1 MISPTDILAHITN
14 GRTEAETARALS
26 LSHTLAGTED
36 MIREMMQA
44 APPVTVEVGNTADLA
59 DLAEMRDML
68 DGADWP
74 PTPIGLW
81 EALKRADEADE
92 LDRDHAKALTETVI
106 VRTERDALTAEVAD
120 LRAQV
125 ADLPE
130 VRRVLAAD
138 LADLQTMRSMLDQ
151 KGYTPDPG
159 GMRQL
164 IGVRRELRE
173 ERDALTAE
181 VTALRAQVAD
191 LTPGPWVRLGDQTPD
206 IGETVLMR
214 TAEGGIPLIQAVFST
229 TVHDA
234 SADFLWRRLPAGL
247 LALPATAKTVAP

>member
-92 LDRDHAKALTETVI
+92 LDRDHAKALAETVA
-106 VRTERDALTAEVAD
+106 VRAERDALA
-120 LRAQV
+120 
-125 ADLPE
+125 
-130 VRRVLAAD
+130 
-138 LADLQTMRSMLDQ
+138 
-151 KGYTPDPG
+151 
-159 GMRQL
+159 
-164 IGVRRELRE
+164 
-173 ERDALTAE
+173 AE
-181 VTALRAQVAD
+181 VTALRAEVAA
-191 LTPGPWVRLGDQTPD
+191 LTPGPWARVGDQPPQD
-206 IGETVLMR
+206 GDAVLMW
-214 TAEGGIPLIQAVFST
+214 AGEGSAPWIRIFRGPLVQCV
-229 TVHDA
+229 
-234 SADFLWRRLPAGL
+234 SADYLWRPIPAGL
-247 LALPATAKTVAP
+247 LTPPETAETVAP